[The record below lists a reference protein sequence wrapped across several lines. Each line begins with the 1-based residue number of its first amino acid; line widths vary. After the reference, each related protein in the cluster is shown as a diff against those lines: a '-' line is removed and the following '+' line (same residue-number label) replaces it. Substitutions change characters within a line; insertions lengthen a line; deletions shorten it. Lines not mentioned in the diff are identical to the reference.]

1 MITFQNKVALNE
13 NPDIP
18 EVNKITDD
26 NINDLKAG
34 INTNETNLNTL
45 NTKVTNITGQILWTN
60 SNPSNSFSN
69 QTITLSSGDYDE
81 IGIYYYDYRVSKGM
95 QYIRAKKGESIRLI
109 TTFWYDSKIYIAN
122 RKIDFTTST
131 SVAVDNATGIETGAI
146 TSPVVTNAQ
155 CIPVYFV
162 GYKTGLFN

>member
-1 MITFQNKVALNE
+1 MITFQDKIALNE

-18 EVNKITDD
+18 EINKITDN

-60 SNPSNSFSN
+60 QDPSQNIS
-69 QTITLSSGDYDE
+69 QTTDISLSSSDYDILE
-81 IGIYYYDYRVSKGM
+81 IYYI
-95 QYIRAKKGESIRLI
+95 QA
-109 TTFWYDSKIYIAN
+109 TN
-122 RKIDFTTST
+122 ST
-131 SVAVDNATGIETGAI
+131 SLMYSNKILKGASTRLRISTSDGANIYRGMTYLSDTSYRIDLPYSETTLPNI
-146 TSPVVTNAQ
+146 YSLV
-155 CIPVYFV
+155 IPYKII